1 MQKNLLQAVNLKP
14 MKKSLVLLFLFIS
27 YFNYSQSWQWAMS
40 GGGTASDQG
49 YETCVDPSGNVFV
62 AGTFNSISINIGTV
76 TVNNSGASGFDVYVA
91 KVNPSG
97 SVMWVQR
104 IGGSSNEGVS
114 GISCDNAGR
123 VYVFG
128 TYTSP
133 SLSLP
138 PFTYGNPGSGTNNLY
153 LTCIDASGVPQWLN
167 GYGGV
172 NNEFAGGCEYSQ
184 ATSAIYITGT
194 YNDPTLVIGTATL
207 TNTSA
212 TGNEDI
218 YIAKIGNTGVFQWA
232 RTTGSSS
239 CDDWGQ
245 GIAVDPSGNA
255 YIFGDYQGSVTTP
268 TTVIGTTTLT
278 SYGLRDLYI
287 AKYNS
292 LGTFQWAR
300 GFGSTAGGDFTGGI
314 TTDASSNVY
323 VSGTYQAANMI
334 VGTTTLTPYG
344 NYDAFIAK
352 YNTSGTAQWAAKV
365 GGGNDDYGYDVT
377 TDASGNAY
385 MSGTFSG
392 TVIAAGST
400 NLTNSNPGTSTDA
413 FVAKYSATGSV
424 LWSTKAG
431 GNGNE
436 NGGTIVSDPVG
447 NVYAGGSIGGT
458 TTFGTYSVSSA
469 GGVDMFLGKIG
480 CLTTGVSGFSSV
492 CQGSSVTLTA
502 SGAATY
508 SWSTGATTTT
518 IAISPTVSTNYTV
531 TGTSGSCVGTP
542 ATFSVTF
549 LPASLSAGSN
559 LNMLCKQK
567 AVINA
572 TCNPA
577 SPASVVWSPATNLS
591 SASVLNPTVT
601 AGTPTTYTVNVTLS
615 NGCIKSSTVNVSSY
629 AQTPDICQVTVDS
642 LGNNNEIYWE
652 KTLYPQADSFVV
664 YRETSTNVYTRIAAL
679 KYSNFSMYIDTNRSI
694 GPFNGN
700 PNLTYYKYK
709 LQIKDSC
716 GNVSPM
722 SLWHET
728 IFVQDQ
734 MNGNFNWN
742 SYAIE
747 SSASP
752 VSSYNLKRRDLTTG
766 TETLVVSTGG
776 NLATDPN
783 YNTVWPTNIKWFV
796 DAIGFNCTP
805 TLIAPPKYGNNN
817 QILVTKTKTK
827 SNQSNDKIIMGIEGY
842 DLSNVIKVYPNP
854 ARDFI
859 NVDLNGLS
867 KSEVIVE
874 IRNVL
879 GQVVYSVGSLNQYLN
894 INTGSIAGGVYI
906 LNIIQNSKVI
916 ATKKVVVE
924 K

>member
-1 MQKNLLQAVNLKP
+1 MKNFYNLLKTAV
-14 MKKSLVLLFLFIS
+14 VAAALFI
-27 YFNYSQSWQWAMS
+27 NINPGRAQSWQWAQS

-49 YETCVDPSGNVFV
+49 YETCVDPSGNVFI
-62 AGTFNSISINIGTV
+62 AGTFNSTSILIGTV

-91 KVNPSG
+91 KFNPAG
-97 SVMWVQR
+97 VVQWVQR
-104 IGGSSNEGVS
+104 IGGSSNEGVA

-128 TYTSP
+128 TYASP
-133 SLSLP
+133 SISLP
-138 PFTYGNPGSGTNNLY
+138 PFTYGNPGSGTNNLF

-167 GYGGV
+167 GYGGI
-172 NNEFAGGCEYSQ
+172 NSEFAGSCEYSQ
-184 ATSAIYITGT
+184 ATSAVYITGT

-207 TNTSA
+207 TNSSA

-218 YIAKIGNTGVFQWA
+218 YIAKIGNTGAFQWA

-255 YIFGDYQGSVTTP
+255 YIFGDYQGSVVTP

-278 SYGLRDLYI
+278 SYGNRDLYI

-292 LGTFQWAR
+292 SGTFQWAR
-300 GFGSTAGGDFTGGI
+300 GLGSTAGGDFTGGI

-334 VGTTTLTPYG
+334 IGTTTLTPYG

-365 GGGNDDYGYDVT
+365 GGGSDDYGYDVS
-377 TDASGNAY
+377 TDATGNAY
-385 MSGTFSG
+385 MIGTFSG
-392 TVIAAGST
+392 TTIAVGST
-400 NLTNSNPGTSTDA
+400 NLTNANPGSSTDVFA
-413 FVAKYSATGSV
+413 AKYSPTGAV

-431 GNGNE
+431 GTGNE
-436 NGGTIVSDPVG
+436 NGATIVSDPVG
-447 NVYAGGSIGGT
+447 NVYAGGYIGGT
-458 TTFGTYSVSSA
+458 TTFGTYTVSSA

-480 CLTTGVSGFSSV
+480 CLTTQVSGFSSV
-492 CQGSSVTLTA
+492 CEGYSVTLTA
-502 SGAATY
+502 SGATTY
-508 SWSTGATTTT
+508 SWSTGATTTS
-518 IAISPTVSTNYTV
+518 ISVSPTVSTNYTV

-549 LPASLSAGSN
+549 LPATLSAGSN

-572 TCNPA
+572 TCNPP
-577 SPASVVWSPATNLS
+577 SPAVVAWSPATNLS
-591 SASVLNPTVT
+591 SSTAFNPTVT
-601 AGTPTTYTVNVTLS
+601 AGAPTVYTVNVTLS
-615 NGCIKSSTVNVSSY
+615 NGCMKSGTVSVSSY

-652 KTLYPQADSFVV
+652 KTLYPQADSFIV
-664 YRETSTNVYTRIAAL
+664 YRETSANVYKRIAGL
-679 KYSNFSMYIDTNRSI
+679 KYSAFSMYVDTNRSI
-694 GPFNGN
+694 GPANGD

-742 SYAIE
+742 MYAIE
-747 SSASP
+747 SMTSTP
-752 VSSYNLKRRDLTTG
+752 VTNYNLKRRTIATG
-766 TETLVVSTGG
+766 TETLVTSTTGG
-776 NLATDPN
+776 LANDPL
-783 YNTVWPTNIKWFV
+783 YNSFWSLGVKWFV
-796 DAIGFNCTP
+796 DAIGFNCVP
-805 TLIAPPKYGNNN
+805 TNKVMVL
-817 QILVTKTKTK
+817 KTKTK
-827 SNQSNDKIIMGIEGY
+827 SNQSNDKIAMGLNGY
-842 DLSNVIKVYPNP
+842 SLNNAIKIYPNP
-854 ARDFI
+854 ANDI
-859 NVDLNGLS
+859 LNVDLNGLD
-867 KSEVIVE
+867 KTEMTIE
-874 IRNVL
+874 IRNML
-879 GQVVYSVGSLNQYLN
+879 GQLVYETHALNQHLV
-894 INTGSIAGGVYI
+894 INTGSIAPGVYSVHI
-906 LNIIQNSKVI
+906 LRENKTL
-916 ATKKVVVE
+916 ALKKVVVE
-924 K
+924 R